1 MAGSVHI
8 IAEMACSHEG
18 SPDCGRTIIERAS
31 QAGADSI
38 QFQIWKLDEMVVP
51 HHEKYDLL
59 SEIEMSYDQW
69 RGLAEHVWA
78 QDHVMDIIAC
88 VYEQHSVEFAKDLGV
103 EAYKIHSSDLSNP
116 HLLKRVAGTGKRIDL
131 SVGGST
137 LDEIQTA
144 IQWIRGAS
152 GSDIWLM
159 YGYQDFPTRPD
170 DVHLDY
176 MMKLRDLFELPIG
189 YQDHSAGGSSEGY
202 WLPAAAVGAGVDVV
216 EKHITHDRS
225 FQGID
230 HEAALNPNE
239 FEEFARMVRQVE
251 AAKGESAPRPFS
263 EEEKAYR
270 ASVKKSVVASQN
282 LFEGKTLTEED
293 LAFRRTDELGMFP
306 DSVNEL
312 IGKTLN
318 RSIEAYHLIQ
328 PGDVS

>member
-1 MAGSVHI
+1 MAGSTHI

-18 SPDCGRTIIERAS
+18 SPDRGRTIIKGAS

-38 QFQIWKLDEMVVP
+38 QFQMWTLDEMVVP
-51 HHEKYDLL
+51 HHEDYDIL

-69 RGLAEHVWA
+69 GELAEWVRA

-88 VYEQHSVEFAKDLGV
+88 VYEQRSVDFAEDLGV

-116 HLLKRVAGTGKRIDL
+116 YLLKRVADTGKRIDL

-144 IQWIRGAS
+144 IQWIREAS
-152 GSDIWLM
+152 SSDIWLM

-189 YQDHSAGGSSEGY
+189 YQDHSAGESSEAY

-225 FQGID
+225 FEGLD
-230 HEAALNPNE
+230 HEAALDPDEFNE
-239 FEEFARMVRQVE
+239 FVRMVRQVE
-251 AAKGESAPRPFS
+251 AAKGESVPRSFS
-263 EEEKAYR
+263 EDEKAYR
-270 ASVKKSVVASQN
+270 ASVKKSVVASQH
-282 LFEGKTLTEED
+282 LSEGRTLTEDD
-293 LAFRRTDELGMFP
+293 LAFRRANQLGVFP
-306 DSVNEL
+306 DSADEL
-312 IGKTLN
+312 LGKTLN
-318 RSIEAYHLIQ
+318 QSIEAFHLIR
-328 PGDVS
+328 PEDVS

>member
-1 MAGSVHI
+1 MTDSVHV

-18 SPDCGRTIIERAS
+18 SLDRGRTIIEGAS

-51 HHEKYDLL
+51 HHEEYDVL

-78 QDHVMDIIAC
+78 QDHVMDLVAC
-88 VYEQHSVEFAKDLGV
+88 VYEQHSVEFAEDLGV

-116 HLLKRVAGTGKRIDL
+116 YLLKRVAETGKRIDL

-144 IQWIRGAS
+144 IQWIREAS
-152 GSDIWLM
+152 DSNIWLM

-176 MMKLRDLFELPIG
+176 MMKLQDLFELPTG
-189 YQDHSAGGSSEGY
+189 YQDHSAGGSSEAY
-202 WLPAAAVGAGVDVV
+202 WLPAAAVGVGVDVV

-225 FQGID
+225 FEGLD
-230 HEAALNPNE
+230 HEAALNPDE
-239 FEEFARMVRQVE
+239 FDEFVRIVRQVE
-251 AAKGESAPRPFS
+251 AAKGEAVPRSFS

-282 LFEGKTLTEED
+282 LSVGKTLTEED
-293 LAFRRTDELGMFP
+293 IAFRRANGLGIFP
-306 DSVNEL
+306 DSADEL
-312 IGKTLN
+312 IGKTLT
-318 RSIEAYHLIQ
+318 RSIEAYHLIR
-328 PGDVS
+328 PEDVS

>member
-1 MAGSVHI
+1 MADSTHI

-18 SPDCGRTIIERAS
+18 STEFGRAIIEGAS
-31 QAGADSI
+31 RAGADSI

-51 HHEKYDLL
+51 HHEEYDVL
-59 SEIEMSYDQW
+59 SDIEMSYDEW

-78 QDHVMDIIAC
+78 QDDVMDIIAC
-88 VYEQHSVEFAKDLGV
+88 VYEQHSVEFAEDLGV

-116 HLLKRVAGTGKRIDL
+116 YLLKRVAETGKRIDV

-144 IQWIRGAS
+144 IQWIREV
-152 GSDIWLM
+152 SDSNIWLM

-189 YQDHSAGGSSEGY
+189 YQDHSAGGSPEAY

-225 FQGID
+225 FEGID
-230 HEAALNPNE
+230 HEAALNPDE
-239 FEEFARMVRQVE
+239 FDEFVRMVQQVE
-251 AAKGESAPRPFS
+251 AAKGESVPRSFS
-263 EEEKAYR
+263 EGEKAYR

-282 LFEGKTLTEED
+282 LSEGRTLTKED
-293 LAFRRTDELGMFP
+293 LTFRRANQLGVFP
-306 DSVNEL
+306 DSADEL
-312 IGKTLN
+312 LGKTLN
-318 RSIEAYHLIQ
+318 RSIEAFHPIR
-328 PGDVS
+328 PEDVL

>member
-1 MAGSVHI
+1 MKDSVHI

-18 SPDCGRTIIERAS
+18 SLDRGRTIIEGAS

-51 HHEKYDLL
+51 HHEDYELL

-69 RGLAEHVWA
+69 EELAEWVWG
-78 QDHVMDIIAC
+78 QEHVMDIIAC
-88 VYEQHSVEFAKDLGV
+88 VYEQRSVDFTEDLGV
-103 EAYKIHSSDLSNP
+103 DAYKIHSSDLSNP
-116 HLLKRVAGTGKRIDL
+116 YLLTRVAKTGKRIDL
-131 SVGGST
+131 SIGGST

-144 IQWIRGAS
+144 IQWIGEAA

-176 MMKLRDLFELPIG
+176 MMKLRELFELPIG

-225 FQGID
+225 FEGVD
-230 HEAALNPNE
+230 HEAALNPDE
-239 FEEFARMVRQVE
+239 FEEFVRMIRQVE
-251 AAKGESAPRPFS
+251 AAKGETTPRPFS
-263 EEEKAYR
+263 EDEKAYR
-270 ASVKKSVVASQN
+270 VSAKKSIVASQN
-282 LFEGKTLTEED
+282 LPEGKTLTEDD
-293 LAFRRTDELGMFP
+293 LAFRRANQLGVFP
-306 DSVNEL
+306 DSADEL
-312 IGKTLN
+312 LGKTLTQ
-318 RSIEAYHLIQ
+318 SIEAFHLIR
-328 PGDVS
+328 PEDVS